1 MDAGE
6 GEPIVLDRLWK
17 KQSTAARYRATVF
30 GPCLDDYLE
39 VLRRCGYGLKVLRRN
54 LALIARL
61 GEYLAEEGVRDVGSM
76 KRKHIAA
83 FLERERTRLERTSGA
98 PARQA
103 SVACHV
109 VDGLQ
114 RHLEARGVLRGEEPP
129 APSLMGEFYRS
140 LATERGLQAS
150 TIEGYQ
156 HFVGQFLCHLGSD
169 GSAKEL
175 SRLTVQDID
184 GFIVAAGRTYSRRS
198 MGHVCTAVRG
208 LLRHLYR
215 VGVMERDLS
224 AVVIHPWFYALE
236 RLPCALP
243 WETMRRVL
251 DAIDRTTATGRRD
264 LAILMLLVTYGVRPG
279 EVVKL
284 RLEDVD
290 WRHDVIR
297 FRRSKSGRPLSF
309 PLTRNVG
316 EAIVAY
322 LRHGRP
328 PTDAPEIFIR
338 TRAPLL
344 AFHRGSAVS
353 GLVRQYLARAGIE
366 SRHTGAYVIRHSLAV
381 HLLRKQHPLKT
392 ITDVLGHRD
401 PHVAFQYT
409 KLDVDDLRDVA
420 IEAREVLP

>member
-6 GEPIVLDRLWK
+6 GEPIMLDRLWK
-17 KQSTAARYRATVF
+17 KQSTRARYRATVF
-30 GPCLDDYLE
+30 GPYLNDYLE
-39 VLRRCGYGLKVLRRN
+39 ALKRCGCGLKVLRGN

-61 GEYLAEEGVRDVGSM
+61 GEYLAEEGVRDVGSL
-76 KRKHIAA
+76 KREHIAA
-83 FLERERTRLERTSGA
+83 FLERERARLERTSGA
-98 PARQA
+98 PARRA
-103 SVACHV
+103 SLARHV

-114 RHLEARGVLRGEEPP
+114 RHLEASGVLRGEGPP
-129 APSLMGEFYRS
+129 APSVMDEFYRS
-140 LATERGLQAS
+140 LAVERGLEAS
-150 TIEGYQ
+150 TIEGYR
-156 HFVGQFLCHLGSD
+156 HFIGQFLRHVDNG

-175 SRLTVQDID
+175 SRLTVQDVD
-184 GFIVAAGRTYSRRS
+184 SFIVAVGRTYSRKS

-215 VGVMERDLS
+215 ARVMERDLS

-243 WETMRRVL
+243 WETVRRVI
-251 DAIDRTTATGRRD
+251 DATDRTTATGRRD
-264 LAILMLLVTYGVRPG
+264 RAILMLLVTYGVRPG

-284 RLEDVD
+284 RLEDID
-290 WRHDVIR
+290 WRRDVIR
-297 FRRSKSGRPLSF
+297 FRRSKSGRALSF
-309 PLTRNVG
+309 PLTRDVG

-328 PTDAPEIFIR
+328 PTEAREIFIR
-338 TRAPLL
+338 SRAPLL

-353 GLVRQYLARAGIE
+353 GLVRQYLARAGIQ

-401 PHVAFQYT
+401 PHVAYQYT
-409 KLDVDDLRDVA
+409 KLGIDDLRDVA
-420 IEAREVLP
+420 LEAREVLP